1 MNAPSVSSAVAFMVH
16 KPPPANH
23 RRSPSPSPLMIVPAV
38 LIAFSF
44 PFGAP
49 SARSTLGGTYLTI
62 TDTLVQQ
69 RKYDTIV
76 DMDVPYLHT
85 GRTNQK
91 ARTRDALIAA
101 ARQLLAEGVTPT
113 VEAAAGEA
121 CVGRTTA
128 YRYFP
133 NSRALL
139 AATYPEIEERSLL
152 GPDPPEDP
160 LARLESVAGALT
172 RRCMEYE
179 PEYRAQLRLA
189 LEGEPAGGES
199 LPLRRG
205 RRIGWIEDALSPL
218 KGRIAGPE
226 LRRLVY
232 GIGATLGIEP
242 FVWLTDIAGLSREE
256 ASQIIRSNARTLL

>member
-23 RRSPSPSPLMIVPAV
+23 RRSPSPSPLMIVPTW

-49 SARSTLGGTYLTI
+49 SARSTLGGTNLTI
-62 TDTLVQQ
+62 TDMLVQQ

-101 ARQLLAEGVTPT
+101 ARQLLAEGVTPSIE
-113 VEAAAGEA
+113 EAAAEA
-121 CVGRTTA
+121 SVGRTTA

-139 AATYPEIEERSLL
+139 VATYPEIDMPSLL
-152 GPDPPEDP
+152 GPDPPEDL
-160 LARLESVAGALT
+160 LARLEIVAESQT
-172 RRCMEYE
+172 RRIVEHE

-189 LEGEPAGGES
+189 LEGEAVGGEG

-205 RRIGWIEDALSPL
+205 RRIEWIEDALSPL
-218 KGRIAGPE
+218 SGRMPEGE
-226 LRRLVY
+226 LRRLGL
-232 GIGATLGIEP
+232 GIGATP
-242 FVWLTDIAGLSREE
+242 
-256 ASQIIRSNARTLL
+256 